1 MNARGRTAELARMF
15 APTCF
20 EFNIFYVNSYKNKE
34 VYLMSVQKLNQN
46 NFNNAIANG
55 TALVD
60 FYADWCGPCR
70 MVSPIVDEIAEE
82 RSDITVG
89 KVNVDDENGLAMK
102 YGVMSIPTLIVFQD
116 GKEKT
121 RIVGARPK
129 AGILAELV

>member
-1 MNARGRTAELARMF
+1 
-15 APTCF
+15 
-20 EFNIFYVNSYKNKE
+20 
-34 VYLMSVQKLNQN
+34 MSLQKLNQN

-89 KVNVDDENGLAMK
+89 KVNVDDENALAMK
-102 YGVMSIPTLIVFQD
+102 YGVMSIPTLIVFKD
-116 GKEKT
+116 GQEKT
-121 RIVGARPK
+121 RIVGARSK
-129 AGILAELV
+129 AAILAELV

>member
-1 MNARGRTAELARMF
+1 
-15 APTCF
+15 
-20 EFNIFYVNSYKNKE
+20 
-34 VYLMSVQKLNQN
+34 MSVQKLNQN

-89 KVNVDDENGLAMK
+89 KVNVDDENALAMK
-102 YGVMSIPTLIVFQD
+102 YGVMSVPTLIVFKD
-116 GKEKT
+116 GQEKT
-121 RIVGARPK
+121 RIVGARSK
-129 AGILAELV
+129 AAILAELV

>member
-1 MNARGRTAELARMF
+1 
-15 APTCF
+15 
-20 EFNIFYVNSYKNKE
+20 
-34 VYLMSVQKLNQN
+34 MSVQKLNQN

-82 RSDITVG
+82 RRNITVC
-89 KVNVDDENGLAMK
+89 KVNEDDENALAMK
-102 YGVMSIPTLIVFQD
+102 YGVMSIPTLIVFKD
-116 GKEKT
+116 GQEKT

-129 AGILAELV
+129 AAILAELV

>member
-1 MNARGRTAELARMF
+1 
-15 APTCF
+15 
-20 EFNIFYVNSYKNKE
+20 
-34 VYLMSVQKLNQN
+34 MSVQKLNQN

-89 KVNVDDENGLAMK
+89 KVNVDDENALAMK
-102 YGVMSIPTLIVFQD
+102 YSVMSIPTLIVFKD
-116 GKEKT
+116 GQEKT

-129 AGILAELV
+129 AAILAELV

>member
-1 MNARGRTAELARMF
+1 
-15 APTCF
+15 
-20 EFNIFYVNSYKNKE
+20 
-34 VYLMSVQKLNQN
+34 MSVQKLNQN

-82 RSDITVG
+82 RRDIAVG
-89 KVNVDDENGLAMK
+89 KVNVDDENALAMK
-102 YGVMSIPTLIVFQD
+102 YGVMSIPTLIVFKD
-116 GKEKT
+116 GQEKT

-129 AGILAELV
+129 AAILAELV

>member
-1 MNARGRTAELARMF
+1 
-15 APTCF
+15 
-20 EFNIFYVNSYKNKE
+20 
-34 VYLMSVQKLNQN
+34 MSVQKLNQN

-82 RSDITVG
+82 RRDITVG
-89 KVNVDDENGLAMK
+89 KVNVDDENALAMK
-102 YGVMSIPTLIVFQD
+102 YGVMSIPTLIVFKD
-116 GKEKT
+116 GQEKT

-129 AGILAELV
+129 AAILAELA

>member
-1 MNARGRTAELARMF
+1 
-15 APTCF
+15 
-20 EFNIFYVNSYKNKE
+20 
-34 VYLMSVQKLNQN
+34 MSVQKLNQN

-82 RSDITVG
+82 RRDITVG
-89 KVNVDDENGLAMK
+89 KVNVDDENALAMK

-116 GKEKT
+116 GKEKI

-129 AGILAELV
+129 AAILAELV

>member
-1 MNARGRTAELARMF
+1 
-15 APTCF
+15 
-20 EFNIFYVNSYKNKE
+20 
-34 VYLMSVQKLNQN
+34 MSVQKLNQN

-70 MVSPIVDEIAEE
+70 IVSPIVDEIAEE

-89 KVNVDDENGLAMK
+89 KVNVDDENALAMK
-102 YGVMSIPTLIVFQD
+102 YGVMSIPTLIVFKD

-129 AGILAELV
+129 AAILAGNGFECYNLAGGWRLYESVINERTVPEYVCTECK

>member
-1 MNARGRTAELARMF
+1 
-15 APTCF
+15 
-20 EFNIFYVNSYKNKE
+20 
-34 VYLMSVQKLNQN
+34 MSVQKLNQN
-46 NFNNAIANG
+46 NFDNTVANG

-89 KVNVDDENGLAMK
+89 KVNVDDENALAMK
-102 YGVMSIPTLIVFQD
+102 YGVMSIPTLIVFKD

-129 AGILAELV
+129 AAILRSLCDEAHYNCRIGCADAHFSTCGVQRW